1 MTTIPTQNAVPS
13 EAARDLKFN
22 AGKIDEFVTSLEREY
37 KDRFGRCH
45 MTIEG
50 MRWIFE
56 QLMERFKVDINHAI
70 IAAGYIPV
78 DSFQKGADI
87 TKRNEILRDEE
98 TGLYYRWDGDLPK
111 SIPAGS
117 TPENSGGVGYGAWV
131 AIERTQDR
139 IFYKTVSDMI
149 GNKSIVPPMYVNTGS
164 YFDGETGGATYRI
177 MSIADA
183 RSFFEDQL
191 WLPDNI
197 INHKITDDVVAVI
210 QIGDALDV
218 SQAGAQ
224 NGGVI
229 DATKNF
235 QAALD
240 YHKNVTFS
248 GLYLIDPSVSI
259 KLNTGNSLTG
269 FGQQQSCLLAKYNT
283 AGSVIRR
290 ELIEGQKN
298 NYVENVLC
306 DGFSVFLNHIHQE
319 SVPDNIQTAFNFRDI
334 SRSIVSNC
342 YAGNYRTGLAE
353 SLYPNS
359 TIKQRA
365 MRGNLFV
372 IGNRPSGDI
381 AYCGGEVNKII
392 NCRAWWGK
400 KGIVLDDYETT
411 GGSSAAY
418 ATTVHGCD
426 IQTVEKGISQESRYN
441 TGCSFTDNVIQD
453 LKKSAGSTDPVY
465 AYQVSG
471 YQNNI
476 SGGYIETNDSGI
488 DACIFF
494 DTASRN
500 NTADILYSTVSDAKF
515 LIDSG
520 TDNIVSW
527 TGENNVRKILENRIS
542 YEECR
547 DVAYVVINGA
557 GDILKGHNVDRVVR
571 NSAGDYNI
579 TWKTNL
585 GLTDNSHI
593 DVTLQSN
600 ASAHPVTGFVRSH
613 GGYTTRISTY
623 NIQTSAYEDLGKVH
637 VSIKK

>member
-164 YFDGETGGATYRI
+164 YLDGKTGGATYRI

-183 RSFFEDQL
+183 RAFFDDQS

-210 QIGDALDV
+210 QVGDALDV

-298 NYVENVLC
+298 SYVENVLC
-306 DGFSVFLNHIHQE
+306 DSFSVFLNHIHQE

-334 SRSIVSNC
+334 SRSVISNC

-400 KGIVLDDYETT
+400 KGVVLDDYETT

-418 ATTVHGCD
+418 TTTVHGCD

-453 LKKSAGSTDPVY
+453 LKRSAGSTDPVY

-488 DACIFF
+488 DACILF

-515 LIDSG
+515 LRDSG

-527 TGENNVRKILENRIS
+527 TGDNNVRFS
-542 YEECR
+542 HGECK

-557 GDILKGHNVDRVVR
+557 GDILNGNYVQKVVR
-571 NSAGDYNI
+571 NSSGDYNI
-579 TWKTNL
+579 VWKSNL

-613 GGYTTRISTY
+613 SGYTTRICTY

-637 VSIKK
+637 ISIKK

>member
-1 MTTIPTQNAVPS
+1 MSEQIIPNVVVSMPS
-13 EAARDLKFN
+13 QLFTLARKFQAASNGKIFI
-22 AGKIDEFVTSLEREY
+22 GKIDTDPTIPENQIQVYLENEDGTTVPVSQPLIINQAGYPVYNGQIAKFVTVQGHSMAVY
-37 KDRFGRCH
+37 
-45 MTIEG
+45 
-50 MRWIFE
+50 
-56 QLMERFKVDINHAI
+56 
-70 IAAGYIPV
+70 
-78 DSFQKGADI
+78 DS
-87 TKRNEILRDEE
+87 
-98 TGLYYRWDGDLPK
+98 
-111 SIPAGS
+111 
-117 TPENSGGVGYGAWV
+117 YGAQQFYYPNV
-131 AIERTQDR
+131 LKYDPDQFKYELFRKR
-139 IFYKTVSDMI
+139 PFYKTVSEMR
-149 GNKSIVPPMYVNTGS
+149 GNESLSPGMYVRTWS

-453 LKKSAGSTDPVY
+453 LKKSSGSTDPVY

-557 GDILKGHNVDRVVR
+557 GDILKGHNVDHVVR
-571 NSAGDYNI
+571 NGVGDYNI
-579 TWKTNL
+579 TWSNKL
-585 GLTDNSHI
+585 GLVDDSHI
-593 DVTLQSN
+593 DVTTQSN
-600 ASAHPVTGFVRSH
+600 ESTQPLIGYIRTHN
-613 GGYTTRISTY
+613 GYTTRVLSY
-623 NIQTSAYEDLGKVH
+623 NTIASAYQDVGKLH
-637 VSIKK
+637 ISIKK

>member
-1 MTTIPTQNAVPS
+1 MATIPTQNAVPS

-183 RSFFEDQL
+183 RSFFEDQS

-210 QIGDALDV
+210 QVGDALDV

-298 NYVENVLC
+298 SYVENVLC
-306 DGFSVFLNHIHQE
+306 DSFSVFLNHIHQE
-319 SVPDNIQTAFNFRDI
+319 SVPDNIQAAFNFRDI
-334 SRSIVSNC
+334 SRSVISNC

-426 IQTVEKGISQESRYN
+426 IQTVEKGVSQESRYN

-453 LKKSAGSTDPVY
+453 LKKSSGSTDPVY

-500 NTADILYSTVSDAKF
+500 NTADILYSTVSDTKF

-527 TGENNVRKILENRIS
+527 TGENNVRKNIEGGIS
-542 YEECR
+542 YGECR

-557 GDILKGHNVDRVVR
+557 GDILNGHNVDRVVR

-579 TWKTNL
+579 TWKANL
-585 GLTDNSHI
+585 VLTDNSHI

-600 ASAHPVTGFVRSH
+600 ASSHPVTGFVRSH